1 MNSKDLVIRALHGE
15 KTERVPAGYHGWGMY
30 KFALKGILEDYSL
43 EKEVWKIHG
52 EELAGVE
59 ISVQKL
65 FNPDFIQVAEAFFES
80 KKELINDAKYRGLL
94 EEVRCFKSKSAI
106 DEFLDLVYL
115 GPEELGKK
123 KKFDH
128 VKILSEKYGE
138 EKFILLTTE
147 GPVHDLMDEDGIL
160 GFELGMTSLIEA
172 PEMFVFI
179 MEGMYE
185 RQLKY
190 VQTVKDY
197 GAHGYSQSFSYLSA
211 DMVSPA
217 LYKKLL
223 FPIQRDFYREV
234 ERIGLYPIICTWGS
248 VTPIVRYIRETGI
261 RGLMIEESRKSFTN
275 DVGEIKK
282 EAGNEIGLFG
292 NVSGE
297 QTLLHGNVSDVRDEV
312 LGQIAKAGRD
322 GGFIS
327 SSGTPIAFGT
337 PAENVKALIDTAKGL
352 KVD

>member
-1 MNSKDLVIRALHGE
+1 
-15 KTERVPAGYHGWGMY
+15 MY
-30 KFALKGILEDYSL
+30 KFALEGILEDYSL

-52 EELAGVE
+52 EELAGIE
-59 ISVQKL
+59 ISAQER
-65 FNPDFIQVAEAFFES
+65 FDPDFIQVAEAFFES
-80 KKELINDAKYRGLL
+80 KKELINDVKYNGLL
-94 EEVRCFKSKSAI
+94 EEARCLKSKSAI

-115 GPEELGKK
+115 GPKELGKK

-128 VKILSEKYGE
+128 VKILSEKYGK

-160 GFELGMTSLIEA
+160 GFELGMISLIQA
-172 PEMFVFI
+172 PEMFVYI
-179 MEGMYE
+179 MERMYE

-190 VQTVKDY
+190 VRAVKDY

-211 DMVSPA
+211 DMVSPE

-248 VTPIVRYIRETGI
+248 ITPNVRYIKETGI

-282 EAGNEIGLFG
+282 EAGTKIGVFG

-297 QTLLHGNVSDVRDEV
+297 QTLLHGSVSDVRDEV
-312 LGQIAKAGRD
+312 MGQTLKAGRE

-337 PAENVKALIDTAKGL
+337 PVENVKALIDTAKGM
-352 KVD
+352 KFE